1 MSAQEIA
8 TSYRTAKNQ
17 QMQIGILAD
26 LNLCSK
32 EEMREVLV
40 QLGVLEPAKKSPRA
54 GRKPLKFDEEKARTL
69 WDSGAD
75 DQEIAKAVG
84 VSKSCIQRWRERE
97 ALTRPR
103 GKRKQTEKEG
113 EEMTGR
119 DRPAE
124 CAVSCQAANVQPAA
138 RPDAKQEKQKL
149 PYVTVGELL
158 GLLRLAVE
166 KGGCEDAP
174 LEVEGCRF
182 EEMHLRVTYN
192 IGIKEE
198 LTVTLEGKPLRDE
211 KEERHGNE
219 QQGHGRTG
227 TGYGSTGGSAVKAAD
242 GAELR
247 QRL

>member
-1 MSAQEIA
+1 MSAAEIT

-54 GRKPLKFDEEKARTL
+54 GRKPLKLDEEKARAL
-69 WDSGAD
+69 WDSGAN
-75 DQEIAKAVG
+75 DQEIAEAVG

-97 ALTRPR
+97 ELVRPR
-103 GKRKQTEKEG
+103 GKRKQTKKEG
-113 EEMTGR
+113 EKMTEQ

-124 CAVSCQAANVQPAA
+124 SAATYKAANIQPAA
-138 RPDAKQEKQKL
+138 KPEKKTL

-158 GLLRLAVE
+158 GLLRQAAE

-174 LEVEGCRF
+174 LEVQGCRF
-182 EEMHLRVTYN
+182 REMHLRVTYN
-192 IGIKEE
+192 IGIREE
-198 LTVTLEGKPLRDE
+198 LTVTLEGEPLRDE
-211 KEERHGNE
+211 KEDQYGNE
-219 QQGHGRTG
+219 QQRHGG
-227 TGYGSTGGSAVKAAD
+227 VSASHCSTSGSAVQAAD
-242 GAELR
+242 GSELR
-247 QRL
+247 QRI